1 MIRWIKAHQEY
12 MEFSRAEK
20 AIRTQFFYV
29 PMLPDDSGP
38 ALGITISKKVSNSV
52 SRNRLK
58 RRMRAWFREHQ
69 QALPRS
75 KKMNIIAR
83 RGAAGLS
90 WQELCEHLGEMVK
103 CMV

>member
-12 MEFSRAEK
+12 MEFTRAEK
-20 AIRTQFFYV
+20 ALRAQYFYV
-29 PMLPDDSGP
+29 PMLPDLQGP
-38 ALGITISKKVSNSV
+38 GLGITISKKVSNAV

-69 QALPRS
+69 HALPTS
-75 KKMNIIAR
+75 VKMNIIAR
-83 RGAAGLS
+83 RGAAELS

-103 CMV
+103 CI